1 MGFIAKLIRLSGIV
15 MLILGG
21 AFIRMAVKAP
31 KEFPYSFL
39 FYGACLAG
47 TGIFLWRRARRWLKA
62 IAAKTMS
69 SDMRAPILYLRAF
82 EDERKSGKGKLH
94 WILIVLGL
102 IVSPVPQDL
111 KTEEEHLAGIFKY
124 AGPFIC
130 IGRPREKLP
139 PLGALRFYFGDDWRE
154 KLLALCNRAKLI
166 VLRGHALNDEKKQEG
181 FRYELE
187 MVWREIDRRKLVYL
201 LPVRQGDVDSFL
213 SLFSGITKKTMPLV
227 RVSGSADHFSGI
239 LFINELGEFQFQ
251 EMKKQDYR
259 FGDVLSIKLKKTFA
273 AAGIDLD
280 NGLFERPLLVKQ
292 WYAFLI
298 DFGIVFGCT
307 ILLYGILSIFNGKA
321 YASWIIVLM
330 MVLGYIVYF
339 GIMDFTQSGA
349 TFGKR
354 YYKIVVLDKVRIKMN
369 IQQVLSRCALRMFS
383 IVLLPLDFLLM
394 YLYGAHV
401 HDIIAGT
408 REFQRM
414 Q

>member
-1 MGFIAKLIRLSGIV
+1 MSFIAKLIRLSGIV

-21 AFIRMAVKAP
+21 VFIRMAVKAP
-31 KEFPYSFL
+31 KEYPLSFV

-47 TGIFLWRRARRWLKA
+47 TGIFLWRRARRWMKA
-62 IAAKTMS
+62 IAAKEMS
-69 SDMRAPILYLRAF
+69 IDMRAPILYLRAF
-82 EDERKSGKGKLH
+82 EDERKSGKPLLH

-154 KLLALCNRAKLI
+154 QILALCNRAKLI

-187 MVWREIDRRKLVYL
+187 MVWREIDPRKLVYI
-201 LPVRQGDVDSFL
+201 LPVRQKDVDSFL
-213 SLFSGITKKTMPLV
+213 SLLSGITKKEMPLV
-227 RVSGSADHFSGI
+227 QVSGSADRFSGI
-239 LFINELGEFQFQ
+239 LFINEHGEFQFQ
-251 EMKKQDYR
+251 EMKKQYYR
-259 FGDVLSIKLKKTFA
+259 FGNVLSIKLKKTFA

-280 NGLFERPLLVKQ
+280 NGLFEKPLLVKQ

-298 DFGIVFGCT
+298 DFMIVFGCS
-307 ILLYGILSIFNGKA
+307 ILFYGIHFIWNGKA
-321 YASWIIVLM
+321 YSLSVILWLM
-330 MVLGYIVYF
+330 PLVYIFYC
-339 GIMDFTQSGA
+339 GIMDFTPSAA

-354 YYKIVVLDKVRIKMN
+354 YYKIVVLDKERIKMN
-369 IQQVLSRCALRMFS
+369 IQQVLSRCAMRMFS
-383 IVLLPLDFLLM
+383 VFLFPLDFLLM